1 MVPQRPAEAWGRGA
15 GFTVTRP
22 LGKVWVECPG
32 SVVGTGLVQALRQH
46 AWVHTGNNPPPEGHS
61 CVIICANDPKDLS
74 ERVEH
79 HKELSPEEHTPILV
93 FGLYLNLPLAR
104 EALRAGGSGFIH
116 AEMTTSQLL
125 RAVAV
130 AQKGELVAPRELLR
144 YMLTE
149 EDPVDLA
156 ALSARQREILGLVVE
171 GLSNAEIARRLF
183 LSESTVKQ
191 HLRGAYKLLGASNRT
206 EAARLFR
213 RSP

>member
-1 MVPQRPAEAWGRGA
+1 MKIEG
-15 GFTVTRP
+15 TVTSNSKP
-22 LGKVWVECPG
+22 LGMVWVKCPG

-46 AWVHTGNNPPPEGHS
+46 AWVHTGNNPPPEGPS
-61 CVIICANDPKDLS
+61 CVIICVNDPKDLS
-74 ERVEH
+74 ERLEH
-79 HKELSPEEHTPILV
+79 HRELSPEESPILV

-130 AQKGELVAPRELLR
+130 AQRGELVAPRDLLR

-171 GLSNAEIARRLF
+171 GMSNAEIARRLY

>member
-1 MVPQRPAEAWGRGA
+1 VNG
-15 GFTVTRP
+15 TSKS
-22 LGKVWVECPG
+22 LGMVWVECPG
-32 SVVGTGLVQALRQH
+32 SVAGTGLVQALRQH
-46 AWVHTGNNPPPEGHS
+46 ARVHTGKNPPPEAPS
-61 CVIICANDPKDLS
+61 CVILCANGPEDLS

-79 HKELSPEEHTPILV
+79 HRELSPEAQTPILV

-116 AEMTTSQLL
+116 AEMTASQLL
-125 RAVAV
+125 RAVSV
-130 AQKGELVAPRELLR
+130 AQKGELVAPRELLG
-144 YMLTE
+144 YVLTE

-156 ALSARQREILGLVVE
+156 ALSARQREILGFVVE

>member
-1 MVPQRPAEAWGRGA
+1 MKGNSKS
-15 GFTVTRP
+15 
-22 LGKVWVECPG
+22 LGMVWVDCPG

-46 AWVHTGNNPPPEGHS
+46 AWVHTGKNPPPEGPS
-61 CVIICANDPKDLS
+61 CVILCANGPEDLP

-79 HKELSPEEHTPILV
+79 HRELSPEERTPILV

-116 AEMTTSQLL
+116 AEMTASQLL

-130 AQKGELVAPRELLR
+130 AQKGELVAPRELLP

-213 RSP
+213 RGP

>member
-1 MVPQRPAEAWGRGA
+1 VKGNSK
-15 GFTVTRP
+15 P
-22 LGKVWVECPG
+22 LGMVWVDCPG

-46 AWVHTGNNPPPEGHS
+46 AWVHTGKNPPPEGPS
-61 CVIICANDPKDLS
+61 CVIICANAPEDLS
-74 ERVEH
+74 ERLEH
-79 HKELSPEEHTPILV
+79 HRELSPDEPPILV

-104 EALRAGGSGFIH
+104 EALQAGGSGFIH

-130 AQKGELVAPRELLR
+130 AQRGELVAPRQLLR

-156 ALSARQREILGLVVE
+156 ALSARQREILGFVVE
-171 GLSNAEIARRLF
+171 GLSNAEIARRLY